1 MKKVINIKI
10 EVDNMSDEDFEE
22 LKKFAEKLNKKK
34 EDRPFTKRV
43 IDDILKKER

>member
-1 MKKVINIKI
+1 MKKIINIKI

-22 LKKFAEKLNKKK
+22 LKKFAEKLSKKK